1 MWCSTSVHAVSTN
14 CQCLRL
20 SGVPRYVS
28 DFRSNPL
35 QNGLQSHSTS
45 VTRSEPT
52 RVVLTKTHII
62 HFQTYT
68 KSPNVPVLVQ
78 AFAVPDAVIPR
89 GMNEVGELHLTHQTV
104 TYIIPDS
111 LRLLRDSV
119 ADPVTGSLNIRLLRI
134 TSFEHGFGRRKRRMS
149 CFDLT
154 LPKSTSTTDVLPI
167 SIRS

>member
-1 MWCSTSVHAVSTN
+1 M
-14 CQCLRL
+14 
-20 SGVPRYVS
+20 
-28 DFRSNPL
+28 
-35 QNGLQSHSTS
+35 
-45 VTRSEPT
+45 
-52 RVVLTKTHII
+52 
-62 HFQTYT
+62 
-68 KSPNVPVLVQ
+68 PVLVQ

-149 CFDLT
+149 CLDLT